1 MKKPKK
7 IQSFSMFFTLQP
19 WNQNRS
25 KMLPETLQKLP
36 SWVQN
41 GNLAVSMAH
50 LKGIVAHL
58 GRNLPP
64 TWPKLRPSSPQLCWN
79 FVNQMTL
86 CTRRNAPKA
95 PKILSAFNLP
105 RFSIPLELHFLLSLF
120 VQCHSVRSNSLRE
133 QVPFSPALAR
143 FSSPLELFPDRRA
156 AIARM
161 YVFMCE
167 AKLIA
172 CLPCGCPIFCANL
185 LPCLSIYHASNPY
198 SQNDTRTLSRPI
210 SQHPSSNRHGG
221 GCCEALG

>member
-1 MKKPKK
+1 MAIFPLAWLILKVSWP
-7 IQSFSMFFTLQP
+7 IWVATYHQLGPSFGHL
-19 WNQNRS
+19 RS
-25 KMLPETLQKLP
+25 
-36 SWVQN
+36 N
-41 GNLAVSMAH
+41 FA
-50 LKGIVAHL
+50 GI
-58 GRNLPP
+58 
-64 TWPKLRPSSPQLCWN
+64 
-79 FVNQMTL
+79 FNQMTP

-105 RFSIPLELHFLLSLF
+105 RFSIPLELHFLRSLF

-161 YVFMCE
+161 YVFICE

-172 CLPCGCPIFCANL
+172 CLPCGCSIFCANL
-185 LPCLSIYHASNPY
+185 LPCLWIYHGSNPY
-198 SQNDTRTLSRPI
+198 SENDTRTSSRPI

-221 GCCEALG
+221 GCCEALGYIHIHILINENIILYKLI